1 MTPYLIMYT
10 VLRERKQWQKK
21 NFAFRTTALFINSY
35 SYTEIFLFLAW
46 SLFIHKNLIL
56 TTQVYCDVFTH
67 AGDLML
73 AHLLYSVNI
82 ACKHC
87 TDQALDRHEVGST
100 IHNMV
105 RLIS

>member
-1 MTPYLIMYT
+1 MALIYT
-10 VLRERKQWQKK
+10 Q
-21 NFAFRTTALFINSY
+21 
-35 SYTEIFLFLAW
+35 
-46 SLFIHKNLIL
+46 NLIL

-73 AHLLYSVNI
+73 AHLLNNENI
-82 ACKHC
+82 ASMHC

-105 RLIS
+105 RLISCR